1 MQVWQHVQAGGKEG
15 YLAGNNAQLSFL
27 GLSWQEGGGGGEGEG
42 GRGRERKGEGGRGR
56 GKEGGMEGERE
67 GGRGRRRRREREG
80 GRGRERE
87 EGEEEKEGG
96 MVEEYEEQL
105 KYRSG
110 SVSRTRVS
118 SHTKNVTPP
127 QPIMQ
132 LLKLLFC
139 GSVSQDVTV

>member
-1 MQVWQHVQAGGKEG
+1 MQVWQHVQAGSKEG

-27 GLSWQEGGGGGEGEG
+27 GLSWQEGEGGGGRRARDGGEGG
-42 GRGRERKGEGGRGR
+42 GRGR
-56 GKEGGMEGERE
+56 EGERE
-67 GGRGRRRRREREG
+67 GGRGGGEERG
-80 GRGRERE
+80 RE

-96 MVEEYEEQL
+96 MVEEYEGQL